1 MSISLE
7 DLCLRYHIP
16 YNILNQSR
24 KYNYNLAMKIA
35 RIVDNLKIDYYDPDY
50 ININNLNIALQN
62 IRIQKKYN
70 TENSYEHSYE
80 HSYKPKIKRYNSY

>member
-7 DLCLRYHIP
+7 YLCLRYHIP

-24 KYNYNLAMKIA
+24 KDNYNLAMKIA

-50 ININNLNIALQN
+50 INNLNTPLQN

-70 TENSYEHSYE
+70 TENSYEHSY
-80 HSYKPKIKRYNSY
+80 KPKIKKYNSY